1 MANDAGLPSASTAA
15 TRLFTA
21 LSDSGCQQII
31 RATVGEPLT
40 ADELAAR
47 CDLSRSAVYRKAGT
61 LVEEGILERS
71 TRIRTDEQNVT
82 QYRTAIESLLVE
94 ISEENGIE
102 LRFDP
107 PSTDENG
114 NVSGDSDS

>member
-1 MANDAGLPSASTAA
+1 MASDAGLPSAPTAV

-40 ADELAAR
+40 ADELADR

-61 LVEEGILERS
+61 LVEEGVLERS

-82 QYRTAIESLLVE
+82 QYRTAIESVLVE

-107 PSTDENG
+107 PSTDG
-114 NVSGDSDS
+114 DGDGDSDS